1 MSNLEKSL
9 WESFIYDKFLEFQV
23 LSENDTL
30 NYLWNDETNE
40 PVYLRCP
47 EIVYHDSMLY
57 SVMSNSAFI
66 KSARNL
72 NLSPQC
78 IQILNSSSLNG
89 LQNNPRNFTE
99 NVSYDLI

>member
-9 WESFIYDKFLEFQV
+9 RKPFIYDKFLEFQV
-23 LSENDTL
+23 LSENDIL
-30 NYLWNDETNE
+30 NYIWNDEIHK

-57 SVMSNSAFI
+57 SAMLAAFV

-99 NVSYDLI
+99 NVSLMT